1 MRSSLALAALTPL
14 MLFGGAPPAL
24 SHTRTLAVGLCG
36 SSDARALHIPIRD
49 DDRPSG
55 PAACHAAAAVVA
67 GKKKR
72 A

>member
-1 MRSSLALAALTPL
+1 

-24 SHTRTLAVGLCG
+24 SRTLTLAIGVCG
-36 SSDARALHIPIRD
+36 SSDVRALHVPIRD
-49 DDRPSG
+49 DDPPSG
-55 PAACHAAAAVVA
+55 PPDCHAAAAVIA

>member
-1 MRSSLALAALTPL
+1 MRSRLALAALTPL

-24 SHTRTLAVGLCG
+24 SHTLTLAIGVCG
-36 SSDARALHIPIRD
+36 SSDPRALHIPMRD
-49 DDRPSG
+49 DDPPSG
-55 PAACHAAAAVVA
+55 PAGCHAGAAVVA